1 MLFYSVMLSMPEKTS
16 FESSGIEKKFGT
28 LVGHFIKQ
36 IPKDIHEFLKGYFR
50 LEISGWENIPENS
63 RAIVVSNHSN
73 AMGMDAFML
82 GYCLKKKYK
91 KTPYT
96 MAHEMWFANEV
107 ISDMMRVFG
116 LFPPDL
122 REGLNA
128 LKNDKLVVIFPE
140 GPDGNF
146 KVSSN
151 MYKLVDFNPG
161 FVPMAI
167 MQKAPVI
174 PAVVIGAEESHLNLA
189 KFDEF
194 RDIIK
199 LPIPFVLNLI
209 PFPVKWKIKF
219 LKPIDF
225 SKYSKNDIKN
235 EKFVREI
242 NQNIRYRIQHEINKE
257 LKHRQII
264 FR

>member
-1 MLFYSVMLSMPEKTS
+1 MPVDSSQTSVEAR
-16 FESSGIEKKFGT
+16 FGI
-28 LVGHFIKQ
+28 LLAHFIKQ
-36 IPKDIHEFLKGYFR
+36 IPKDIHDFLKLYFR
-50 LEISGWENIPENS
+50 LEISGWEHIPENS
-63 RAIVVSNHSN
+63 RAIIVSNHSN

-82 GYCLKKKYK
+82 GYCLKKHFKR
-91 KTPYT
+91 TPYT
-96 MAHEMWFANEV
+96 MAHDMWFANEV

-122 REGLNA
+122 KEGLNA
-128 LKNDKLVVIFPE
+128 LRDNNLVLIFPE

-194 RDIIK
+194 RDVIK

-225 SKYSKNDIKN
+225 SKYSKKDIKN

-257 LKHRQII
+257 LKNREII
-264 FR
+264 FH